1 MYYDKSKFTD
11 SDVKS
16 LDTMLAKDKVAFNI
30 TEGWYMSSFFLA
42 NDCVYFGKDGKDN
55 AAGIDISD
63 DKGIKC
69 NESNGIYGQ
78 QSEFCKRCRRCRNR
92 RSA

>member
-16 LDTMLAKDKVAFNI
+16 LDKMLEKNKVAFNI

-42 NDCVYFGKDGKDN
+42 NGCTYFGKT
-55 AAGIDISD
+55 
-63 DKGIKC
+63 
-69 NESNGIYGQ
+69 E
-78 QSEFCKRCRRCRNR
+78 R
-92 RSA
+92 

>member
-55 AAGIDISD
+55 AAGIDIQVIRVQMQRKQWYLWST
-63 DKGIKC
+63 IQ
-69 NESNGIYGQ
+69 IL
-78 QSEFCKRCRRCRNR
+78 
-92 RSA
+92 